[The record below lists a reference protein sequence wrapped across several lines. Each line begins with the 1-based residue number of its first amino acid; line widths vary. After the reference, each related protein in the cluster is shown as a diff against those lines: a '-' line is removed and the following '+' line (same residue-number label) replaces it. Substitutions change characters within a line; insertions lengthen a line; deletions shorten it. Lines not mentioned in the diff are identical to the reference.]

1 EIFATDYVEIRL
13 PLRNEHLDF
22 IELPEAYKNEESSM
36 TNIQPEVQ
44 LTGNY
49 GSRNINWTGRVVRAQ
64 GAYDPRSRELFVIA
78 QVKDPYKETDR
89 SQPPL
94 KINQFV
100 QAQIQG
106 KRLEGVYVI
115 PRSALRINDE
125 VILID
130 KENRIFR
137 KPVEIILKQ
146 GEEVIVKSGLQQDD
160 LLCLTPLLFA
170 ADGAKVRPVING
182 KAPPPPDGKGRPVK
196 QGDGRDL
203 KTRIKTP

>member
-1 EIFATDYVEIRL
+1 
-13 PLRNEHLDF
+13 
-22 IELPEAYKNEESSM
+22 M
-36 TNIQPEVQ
+36 
-44 LTGNY
+44 
-49 GSRNINWTGRVVRAQ
+49 
-64 GAYDPRSRELFVIA
+64 
-78 QVKDPYKETDR
+78 
-89 SQPPL
+89 
-94 KINQFV
+94 
-100 QAQIQG
+100 
-106 KRLEGVYVI
+106 
-115 PRSALRINDE
+115 
-125 VILID
+125 ILID